1 MTKRGDDEQKSDMR
15 PLRAGEPDNERIP
28 DNRPAQRGG
37 RSGVAEGKRLIL
49 PREISR
55 RVGAI
60 PDYRAGNSAVRGN
73 PREVSSGHST
83 PLVGGRPKS

>member
-1 MTKRGDDEQKSDMR
+1 MTKRGDDEQKSERR

-28 DNRPAQRGG
+28 DHRPAQRGG

-55 RVGAI
+55 RVGAL
-60 PDYRAGNSAVRGN
+60 PDYRAGNSAGG
-73 PREVSSGHST
+73 SGRSQQ
-83 PLVGGRPKS
+83 RA

>member
-1 MTKRGDDEQKSDMR
+1 MTKRGDDEQQSDMR
-15 PLRAGEPDNERIP
+15 PRRAGEPDNERIP

-60 PDYRAGNSAVRGN
+60 PDYRAGNRA
-73 PREVSSGHST
+73 
-83 PLVGGRPKS
+83 GGSERSQQRA

>member
-1 MTKRGDDEQKSDMR
+1 MAKRGDDEQKSDMR

-60 PDYRAGNSAVRGN
+60 PDYRAGNSAGESERSQQ
-73 PREVSSGHST
+73 RA
-83 PLVGGRPKS
+83 